1 MKISHRK
8 GSTRAKYY
16 RDVMCLPAHDVT
28 VIFATFIMCYEHS
41 AYLSQILWCKRYLY
55 CLLPISFEIYL
66 VCRCSIWTRRTWHC
80 CVCSSRDLCNFLAKF
95 SLLSTY
101 TRNIKECAW
110 KYSNVGCND
119 TRSAHWYREIRFN
132 IMRFLTS
139 RFLVVLMKGTKSN

>member
-1 MKISHRK
+1 MWKTFMKISHRK

-132 IMRFLTS
+132 NGLIS
-139 RFLVVLMKGTKSN
+139 RQPGEGSDII